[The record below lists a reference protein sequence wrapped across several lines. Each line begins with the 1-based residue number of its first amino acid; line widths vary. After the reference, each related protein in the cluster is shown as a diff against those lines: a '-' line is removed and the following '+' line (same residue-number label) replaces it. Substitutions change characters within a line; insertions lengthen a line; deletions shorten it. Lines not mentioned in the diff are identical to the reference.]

1 MPIASALRTLARVL
15 VLSAVA
21 ACGGSTPPAAP
32 PGPPPPA
39 HPCEEAYADL
49 TKYYAADPE
58 RRRPP
63 TLHEGTF
70 VGACHEL
77 PIEAQR
83 CMLFSFMQAHANQ
96 CDKTLSAAPPEVM
109 HRLAAMAG
117 K

>member
-1 MPIASALRTLARVL
+1 MRFPLFL
-15 VLSAVA
+15 VLSVTV
-21 ACGGSTPPAAP
+21 ACGGTAPKAAA

-49 TKYYAADPE
+49 AKYFAADPE

-63 TLHEGTF
+63 EFREATF
-70 VGACHEL
+70 VAACHEL

-83 CMLFSFMQAHANQ
+83 CMLFSFMQAHANA
-96 CDKTLSAAPPEVM
+96 CDKALNEAPPEVM

>member
-1 MPIASALRTLARVL
+1 VSTSPSLRTLARLVVL
-15 VLSAVA
+15 ASVA
-21 ACGGSTPPAAP
+21 ACGGSAPPAAP

-39 HPCEEAYADL
+39 KPCEEAYADL

-63 TLHEGTF
+63 TLHEGPF
-70 VGACHEL
+70 VSTCQQL

-83 CMLFSFMQAHANQ
+83 CMLFSFMQAHANE
-96 CDKTLSAAPPEVM
+96 CDKTLTDAPPDVM
-109 HRLAAMAG
+109 GRLAAMAG